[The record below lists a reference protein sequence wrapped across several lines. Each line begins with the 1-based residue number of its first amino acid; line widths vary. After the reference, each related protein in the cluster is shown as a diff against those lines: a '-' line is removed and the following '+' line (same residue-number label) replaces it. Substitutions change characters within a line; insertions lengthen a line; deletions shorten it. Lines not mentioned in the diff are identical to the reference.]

1 MGIVGASG
9 SGKSTLVDIISGL
22 LEPSKGEI
30 ILDKKRVN
38 KLKTIN
44 WFNKIGYLPQENKLL
59 DESIL
64 INISLEYDNK
74 KVNHQLL
81 DEVCKKTGLNKLINS
96 LEEKYDTNVG
106 ENGFGLSGGENKE
119 LELQDFCTQKRKF

>member
-44 WFNKIGYLPQENKLL
+44 WFNKNRIFTP
-59 DESIL
+59 
-64 INISLEYDNK
+64 
-74 KVNHQLL
+74 
-81 DEVCKKTGLNKLINS
+81 
-96 LEEKYDTNVG
+96 
-106 ENGFGLSGGENKE
+106 
-119 LELQDFCTQKRKF
+119 RK